1 MKTLPI
7 VSRPDSLT
15 AAQFTKLAAAVI
27 DFEKKK

>member
-1 MKTLPI
+1 MKTLAI

-15 AAQFTKLAAAVI
+15 AQQFAKLAATVL